1 MKHLRKKIG
10 FLILVMSLLFSQ
22 MVPVFAATTDEKEN
36 QSSVSVITIT
46 PGKFESL
53 SSEEISEDTS
63 LPQFNSIEEFEE
75 YINSTLGIN
84 TKEVTTIN
92 VKEDNSELTNTT
104 GISPR
109 STTGLVTVSSYSNL
123 GATINLRLS
132 YVTSGRAN
140 TGTILSV
147 TPFTQFVG
155 NATLLFWE
163 ESYVNATILSGGKD
177 VSVSGSGVLTTK
189 AVVAGNPVGY
199 SINVD
204 LSGTAYLIR

>member
-1 MKHLRKKIG
+1 MKHLRKKVG

-63 LPQFNSIEEFEE
+63 LPQFDSIEEFEE

-84 TKEVTTIN
+84 TKEVTTIK
-92 VKEDNSELTNTT
+92 VKKDNSETNTT
-104 GISPR
+104 GISLM
-109 STTGLVTVSSYSNL
+109 STTGLVTVSSYSAL

-163 ESYVNATILSGGKD
+163 ENYVNATILPGGKD

-189 AVVAGNPVGY
+189 AEVAGNPIGY
-199 SINVD
+199 SMSVD